1 MLDVSDGLAAD
12 LGHLCAASNVGAELD
27 TGALPVDPVAQAVAG
42 ALGHDELRLALEGGE
57 DYELLFTV
65 RPDGAQAALEA
76 VTQAGGVA
84 RVIGRLTAPDGGL
97 RLRFADGRVEELVA
111 RGWDHLRPG

>member
-1 MLDVSDGLAAD
+1 
-12 LGHLCAASNVGAELD
+12 
-27 TGALPVDPVAQAVAG
+27 VAQAVAG

-65 RPDGAQAALEA
+65 RPDEAQAALEA